1 MVNVNEKRN
10 PEQNQKSKIKNQ
22 NDNSEAISYQLSAI
36 SLHISDE
43 R

>member
-22 NDNSEAISYQLSAI
+22 NDNSEAISYQLSAFTYQ
-36 SLHISDE
+36 LSDDC
-43 R
+43 

>member
-22 NDNSEAISYQLSAI
+22 NDNSEAISLQSLVI
-36 SLHISDE
+36 SH
-43 R
+43 